1 MTMKKNAIY
10 RFKRTDEFVRILD
23 SEAEVV
29 FPHKKE
35 AQEAVIFQ
43 NLETKKICVREK
55 SDFKRKFEEV
65 EQ

>member
-1 MTMKKNAIY
+1 MVLN
-10 RFKRTDEFVRILD
+10 
-23 SEAEVV
+23 SEAEVI

-35 AQEAVIFQ
+35 EHEAVIYR
-43 NLETKKICVREK
+43 NLVTNRIYVREK

>member
-1 MTMKKNAIY
+1 MKKNTIY
-10 RFKRTDEFVRILD
+10 RFKRTEDYVKVLN
-23 SEAEVV
+23 SEAEVI

-35 AQEAVIFQ
+35 EHEAVIYQ
-43 NLETKKICVREK
+43 NLETKQIYVREK

>member
-1 MTMKKNAIY
+1 MKKNAIY
-10 RFKRTDEFVRILD
+10 RFKRTDEYVMVLN
-23 SEAEVV
+23 SEAEVI

-35 AQEAVIFQ
+35 EHEAVIYR
-43 NLETKKICVREK
+43 NLETNRIYVREK

>member
-1 MTMKKNAIY
+1 MKKNTIY
-10 RFKRTDEFVRILD
+10 RFKRTEDYVMVLN
-23 SEAEVV
+23 SEAEVI

-35 AQEAVIFQ
+35 EHEAVIYQ
-43 NLETKKICVREK
+43 NLETKQIYVREK